1 MATNKKTTKVIK
13 DLSSTK
19 KASSVKGGLKRF

>member
-1 MATNKKTTKVIK
+1 MAKKTTKVIK

-19 KASSVKGGLKRF
+19 NAANVKGGVMRRD